1 MKKEKDATA
10 VDIKDEVKTDEQ
22 VNIKPEK
29 SPSKFKESFKKNK
42 TLYLI
47 LCGVIILAILIGVL
61 VHHSK
66 NRFQLSMI

>member
-29 SPSKFKESFKKNK
+29 SPSKFKESFKK
-42 TLYLI
+42 TRLYI
-47 LCGVIILAILIGVL
+47 
-61 VHHSK
+61 
-66 NRFQLSMI
+66 

>member
-29 SPSKFKESFKKNK
+29 SPSKFKESFKKK
-42 TLYLI
+42 QDFI
-47 LCGVIILAILIGVL
+47 SDFMWS
-61 VHHSK
+61 HHTCHTHRSVSPS
-66 NRFQLSMI
+66 F

>member
-29 SPSKFKESFKKNK
+29 KSF
-42 TLYLI
+42 
-47 LCGVIILAILIGVL
+47 
-61 VHHSK
+61 
-66 NRFQLSMI
+66 

>member
-29 SPSKFKESFKKNK
+29 SPSKFKESFKKK
-42 TLYLI
+42 QDFI
-47 LCGVIILAILIGVL
+47 FDFVCS
-61 VHHSK
+61 HHTCCDYRIVSPS
-66 NRFQLSMI
+66 F